1 MKHDHFVVQS
11 PDKPAKQLLLLFHG
25 VGDNAVNMG
34 QIGSWF
40 APVFPEALIV
50 SIGGVEPCGPD
61 GRQWFSVQGV
71 TEENRQ
77 ARIDAVMPAFIDIVR
92 HWQQQSGVGAD
103 ATALIGFSQGSIM
116 SLESVKAQPG
126 LASRVI
132 AFNGRYATLPTSATT
147 QTTIHLI
154 HGGEDRVIEL
164 SHAVAAQEALV
175 REGGDVTLDIVDDL
189 GHAIDDRSMQFA
201 LDHLRY
207 TVPKHYFDEA
217 IAACG
222 DAEEIMVIG
231 GGRVYEQFLP
241 KAQKLYLTHIDAE
254 VEGDTHFPDYDPD
267 EWESVF
273 SEFHDADAQ
282 NSHSYCFEILERR

>member
-1 MKHDHFVVQS
+1 MTI
-11 PDKPAKQLLLLFHG
+11 LLFKALT
-25 VGDNAVNMG
+25 NRLNSYCFCFMG
-34 QIGSWF
+34 LAIM
-40 APVFPEALIV
+40 P
-50 SIGGVEPCGPD
+50 SIW
-61 GRQWFSVQGV
+61 GRLAAGLRPFSRKLQWFSVQGV

-77 ARIDAVMPAFIDIVR
+77 ARIDAIMPTFIDVVR
-92 HWQQQSGVGAD
+92 YWQQQSGVGAE

-126 LASRVI
+126 LVSRVI
-132 AFNGRYATLPTSATT
+132 AFNGRFATLPTSATT

-164 SHAVAAQEALV
+164 SHAVAAQEALM

-217 IAACG
+217 LS
-222 DAEEIMVIG
+222 G
-231 GGRVYEQFLP
+231 GKP
-241 KAQKLYLTHIDAE
+241 DNDDI
-254 VEGDTHFPDYDPD
+254 VEFM
-267 EWESVF
+267 
-273 SEFHDADAQ
+273 
-282 NSHSYCFEILERR
+282 

>member
-25 VGDNAVNMG
+25 VGDNPVSMG
-34 QIGSWF
+34 EIGSWF
-40 APVFPEALIV
+40 APLFPEALVV
-50 SIGGVEPCGPD
+50 SIGGAEPCGPAP
-61 GRQWFSVQGV
+61 GRQWFSVQDV

-77 ARIDAVMPAFIDIVR
+77 ARVDAIMPVFIETV
-92 HWQQQSGVGAD
+92 HYWQKQSDVGPE
-103 ATALIGFSQGSIM
+103 ATALIGFSQGAIM
-116 SLESVKAQPG
+116 SLESIKAEPG

-132 AFNGRYATLPTSATT
+132 AFNGRYASLPEIATT
-147 QTTIHLI
+147 ATTVHLI

-175 REGGDVTLDIVDDL
+175 RAGGDVTLDIVEDL

-217 IAACG
+217 LS
-222 DAEEIMVIG
+222 G
-231 GGRVYEQFLP
+231 GKPNDDDIIEM
-241 KAQKLYLTHIDAE
+241 I
-254 VEGDTHFPDYDPD
+254 
-267 EWESVF
+267 
-273 SEFHDADAQ
+273 
-282 NSHSYCFEILERR
+282 